1 MKKYKLGVMRSALKA
16 CRTPQK
22 SKTRAT
28 AFCQWWGIDMTK
40 IMTKTGW
47 VYVTIVL
54 DWYSKK
60 IVGYHV
66 DYQSKSRDWLSA

>member
-1 MKKYKLGVMRSALKA
+1 
-16 CRTPQK
+16 
-22 SKTRAT
+22 
-28 AFCQWWGIDMTK
+28 MTK

-60 IVGYHV
+60 IVDYHV
-66 DYQSKSRDWLSA
+66 DYQSKSRD